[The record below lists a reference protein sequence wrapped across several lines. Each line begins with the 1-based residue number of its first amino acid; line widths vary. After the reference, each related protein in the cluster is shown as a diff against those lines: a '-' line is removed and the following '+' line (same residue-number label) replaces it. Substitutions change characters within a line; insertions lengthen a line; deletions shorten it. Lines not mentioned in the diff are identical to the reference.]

1 MILVSNSSYALIKYH
16 VIKNNLENRSIK
28 FLVTN
33 SIKEITDILLECITY
48 NQDGDLILSSYVVYY
63 EGTQCLPLSL
73 KQNKNNLTY
82 IVFKNL
88 DCFEKSKNIK
98 EVTEL
103 KLSPLQYQH
112 EINFVESILEP
123 NAWPYFWSEY
133 CVGKFKSNPLKWYN
147 EVRYLMFLFAERGN
161 KKFSIQD
168 LDFIFNKITDKSK
181 KYLFNM
187 YSPSSKQYLLK
198 LNNNEL
204 FLLFIKGE
212 KYKSEVQKSL
222 EFHRPELL
230 YVLIILKTSFYKGRI
245 RLQEAVI
252 LFDYILKHFNELS
265 FNQIYNLFN
274 LY

>member
-1 MILVSNSSYALIKYH
+1 MILVSDASYALVKYH

-33 SIKEITDILLECITY
+33 SIKEITDILLECIAY
-48 NQDGDLILSSYVVYY
+48 NDEGELILSGYIIYY
-63 EGTQCLPLSL
+63 EGSQCLPLQV

-88 DCFEKSKNIK
+88 DCFEKSKNIEK
-98 EVTEL
+98 VTEL

-112 EINFVESILEP
+112 EIKFVESILEP

-147 EVRYLMFLFAERGN
+147 EVRYLMFLFAEKGN

-181 KYLFNM
+181 DYLFNM
-187 YSPSSKQYLLK
+187 YTPLSKQYLLK

-222 EFHRPELL
+222 EFHRLELVP
-230 YVLIILKTSFYKGRI
+230 VLILLKTSFYKGRI

-252 LFDYILKHFNELS
+252 LFDYILKHFNELN
-265 FNQIYNLFN
+265 FKQIYHLFN